1 MDTLRWGVV
10 STARIA
16 REKVI
21 PALHEAPSSEV
32 VAIGSRD
39 LDTARRVASELA
51 IPTAHGSYEAVLADD
66 DVDAVYV
73 PLPNHL
79 HAEWV
84 TRAAEAGKHVLC
96 EKPLAM
102 SAEQAEAMV
111 AACAEAGVALMEAF
125 MYRHHPVWDRL
136 VEIVAGGRLGALR
149 SVHSTFS
156 YYNDDPGNIRNIA
169 EAGGGAL
176 MDIGCYC
183 LNASR
188 LVLGSEPT
196 AARSVIVAD
205 PALGVDTTTS
215 AALAFGEATATF
227 TVSSRAKADQ
237 HLEVHG
243 TEGRLAVARPFV
255 ISAERPTRILLH
267 RGKALPGE
275 AEGEVESFAPQSP
288 YTTMVERFAA
298 AVLSGSE
305 VPTPPADGVAT
316 MRAIEAVRAGAASA

>member
-10 STARIA
+10 STAKIA
-16 REKVI
+16 RVKVI
-21 PALHEAPSSEV
+21 PALHEATGNEV

-39 LDTARRVASELA
+39 LDAARRVASELA

-66 DVDAVYV
+66 DVDAVYI

-84 TRAAEAGKHVLC
+84 ARAAEAGKHVLC

-102 SAEQAEAMV
+102 TAAQAEEMV
-111 AACAEAGVALMEAF
+111 AVCAEAGVALMEAF
-125 MYRHHPVWDRL
+125 MYRHHPVWDRI
-136 VEIVAGGRLGALR
+136 VEIVGSGRLGALR

-156 YYNDDPGNIRNIA
+156 YYNDDPANIRNIA

-188 LVLGSEPT
+188 LLLGGEPT
-196 AARSVIVAD
+196 AARSVIVTD
-205 PALGVDTTTS
+205 PDLGVDTTTS

-237 HLEVHG
+237 HLEVSG
-243 TEGRLAVARPFV
+243 TEGRLAVETPFV
-255 ISAERPTRILLH
+255 ISAERPTLLRLH
-267 RGKALPGE
+267 TGKALPAD
-275 AEGEVESFAPQSP
+275 AEGEVEVIAPRSP

-298 AVLSGSE
+298 AVRAGSA
-305 VPTPPADGVAT
+305 VPTPPVDGVAT
-316 MRAIEAVRAGAASA
+316 MRAIEAVRAGAA

>member
-10 STARIA
+10 STAKIA
-16 REKVI
+16 RTKVI
-21 PALHEAPSSEV
+21 PALHEASNSEV
-32 VAIGSRD
+32 VAIGSRQ
-39 LDTARRVASELA
+39 ASEARAVADDLA

-66 DVDAVYV
+66 DVDAVYI

-102 SAEQAEAMV
+102 TAAQAEEMV
-111 AACAEAGVALMEAF
+111 TACAEAGVALMEAF
-125 MYRHHPVWDRL
+125 MYRHHPVWDRI
-136 VEIVAGGRLGALR
+136 VEIVGSGRLGALR

-188 LVLGSEPT
+188 LVLGGEPT
-196 AARSVIVAD
+196 AARSIIVTD
-205 PALGVDTTTS
+205 PGLGVDTTTS

-237 HLEVHG
+237 HLEVYG
-243 TEGRLAVARPFV
+243 TEGRLAVATPFV
-255 ISAERPTRILLH
+255 ISAERPTRVLVH
-267 RGKALPGE
+267 TGKALPGD
-275 AEGEVESFAPQSP
+275 AEPEVTEVAPQSP

-305 VPTPPADGVAT
+305 VPAPPADGVAT
-316 MRAIEAVRAGAASA
+316 MRAIEAVRAGAA